1 MEERELKCDKH
12 CTLFQSS
19 PKDHKTHLHTMK
31 VVMILIPSFH
41 GLRWECHGACPPI
54 CDGNTQK
61 KAILMQFLES
71 RSAKANSIM
80 GRFYH
85 RVCF

>member
-41 GLRWECHGACPPI
+41 GLRRQCHGECPPI
-54 CDGNTQK
+54 CDGNTKK
-61 KAILMQFLES
+61 KAILMHF
-71 RSAKANSIM
+71 
-80 GRFYH
+80 
-85 RVCF
+85 